1 MLAKRTGTNQLTFL
15 EDAEAVFG
23 GIEYFDVTKKNGCIV
38 LTPVHISPAD
48 AVREKLDRIGIT
60 EDDIADA
67 VAWARRE

>member
-15 EDAEAVFG
+15 EEADAVFG
-23 GIEYFDVTKKNGCIV
+23 GIEYFEVTKKDGCIV
-38 LTPVHISPAD
+38 LRPVHISPAD
-48 AVREKLDRIGIT
+48 AIREKLDRLGIT